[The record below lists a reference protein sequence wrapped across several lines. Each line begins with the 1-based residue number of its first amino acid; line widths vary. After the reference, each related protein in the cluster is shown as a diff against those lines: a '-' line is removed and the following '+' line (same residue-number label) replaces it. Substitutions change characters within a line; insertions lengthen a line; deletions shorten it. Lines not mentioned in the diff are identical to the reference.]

1 MEINFHASKK
11 SVLESI
17 SCLDAAYALGLRAK
31 IKGRYTYVECPFH
44 TSRIGKPDKCIGN
57 CKISD
62 NGKNCYCFSCNGSGN
77 AIEMVMAYKGL
88 NFCEATDWLAQT
100 CAPELLSDEW
110 KIFTPKKICPY
121 TKEQFDVIG
130 IHTESTPLPVNMVS
144 SKKTGREN
152 ANYGELLY
160 EESLHHQMT
169 GSEKQNG
176 NLLLCTRSQLKIQ
189 EIYQED
195 QKIFYEIIIPKA
207 KAAHKKYMKMF
218 KKTKMLPQNDLT
230 ILILEELSKKIKTT
244 ELFIED
250 GILLKVY

>member
-17 SCLDAAYALGLRAK
+17 SCLDAAYALGLRTK

-77 AIEMVMAYKGL
+77 AIEMVMAYEGL
-88 NFCEATDWLAQT
+88 NFAKQLIGWHKLVLPSYYLTNGKYSHQRRYVPIQKNNLMWLVFILNQLLFQSTWFLQKNWSCKCQLWRIIIWRISSSSDDWFWKT
-100 CAPELLSDEW
+100 EW
-110 KIFTPKKICPY
+110 KSSPMYKKS
-121 TKEQFDVIG
+121 TKDSRDLSG
-130 IHTESTPLPVNMVS
+130 R
-144 SKKTGREN
+144 SKN
-152 ANYGELLY
+152 
-160 EESLHHQMT
+160 
-169 GSEKQNG
+169 
-176 NLLLCTRSQLKIQ
+176 
-189 EIYQED
+189 
-195 QKIFYEIIIPKA
+195 FYEIVIPKA

-230 ILILEELSKKIKTT
+230 ILILEELSKK
-244 ELFIED
+244 
-250 GILLKVY
+250 